1 MTDCGLRQHAAHRFK
16 DFRGRVRLAKIAK
29 QHPASSLPDA
39 HHTGTPMKPLII
51 IGAGMAGY
59 TAAREYR
66 KLDKTTP
73 LLLITADDGG
83 FYSKPMLSN
92 AFAQNKRAEQLVSK
106 TAAQMAQE
114 LSANIVT
121 GTRVT
126 HIDCGRKSVETTAGA
141 YDFDKL
147 VIAVGAQP
155 IRLAIGGGASH
166 EVRSVNHIQDYA
178 AFRAQL
184 ARFSPDAAAR
194 VTILGAGLIGC
205 EFADDLS
212 GAGHR
217 VTLIDPNNMPLAA
230 LAAPELS
237 QGLQA
242 ALAAKGVDLRLG
254 TTAASVDRS
263 GDALKVTT
271 ANGASFETDIVLSAV
286 GLRPDLGLAQAA
298 GLTTGRGIVVD
309 QAGQTSAPDVFALGD
324 CAEYTLDGNGNTRTL
339 PYIAPLMTAA
349 RAIARTLTGQ
359 RTPIDLKAAPVIVKT
374 PSFPLALV
382 PPPLHAVNG
391 GYWEA
396 EQNGARTVCRYFD
409 GAGVMCGFGVA
420 PQDAAVRAEL
430 LAALG
435 TASAK
440 PLGAAA

>member
-1 MTDCGLRQHAAHRFK
+1 
-16 DFRGRVRLAKIAK
+16 
-29 QHPASSLPDA
+29 
-39 HHTGTPMKPLII
+39 MKPLII

-66 KLDKTTP
+66 RLDKATP
-73 LLLITADDGG
+73 LLVITADDGA

-92 AFAQNKRAEQLVSK
+92 AFAQNKGAEQLLGK
-106 TAAQMAQE
+106 TAAQMALE

-126 HIDCGRKSVETTAGA
+126 HIDTGRKSVDTTAGS
-141 YDFDKL
+141 YEFDKL

-166 EVRSVNHIQDYA
+166 EVLSVNHINDYA

-184 ARFSPDAAAR
+184 ARFAPNAPAR

-212 GAGHR
+212 GAGYP
-217 VTLIDPNNMPLAA
+217 VTLIDPNKAPLAA

-237 QGLQA
+237 QGLRT

-254 TTAASVDRS
+254 TTAARIDRN
-263 GDALKVTT
+263 GAALTVTM
-271 ANGASFETDIVLSAV
+271 ANGISFATDIVLSAV
-286 GLRPDLGLAQAA
+286 GLRPDLRLAQAA
-298 GLTTGRGIVVD
+298 DLLTARGIVVD
-309 QAGQTSAPDVFALGD
+309 VTGETSAPDVFALGD
-324 CAEYTLDGNGNTRTL
+324 CAEYTLDAHGSTRTL

-359 RTPIDLKAAPVIVKT
+359 RTAIDLKAAPVIVKT

-382 PPPLHAVNG
+382 PPPLHAG

-396 EQNGARTVCRYFD
+396 EQNGTRTVCRYFD

-420 PQDAAVRAEL
+420 PQDAGIRAEL

-435 TASAK
+435 VGTAK
-440 PLGAAA
+440 PIDAAA